1 MCYEVKILKLL
12 VENEIIELYQPN
24 PQLINIPIWS
34 MKFQMLITS
43 ICLNLFL
50 NTYLTIQDRI

>member
-24 PQLINIPIWS
+24 PQLINIPI
-34 MKFQMLITS
+34 
-43 ICLNLFL
+43 
-50 NTYLTIQDRI
+50 